1 MADDKMLPNVKE
13 ALRKDGWALEDTALC
28 IRSDSYYYLIDLE
41 ARKNDQKILIEVKSW
56 LSTSFN
62 PDWFMAVGQ
71 YISHQEAIA
80 VEELDYKLYLAVP
93 EDVYVEKF
101 GNQFMQDL
109 ITKNSINLL
118 IFDRNSNTGV
128 TWK

>member
-1 MADDKMLPNVKE
+1 MADDKMPPNVKE
-13 ALRKDGWALEDTALC
+13 ALRKDGWTLEDTALC

-71 YISHQEAIA
+71 YISYQEAIA

-118 IFDRNSNTGV
+118 IFDRNSNTVV